1 MYTSNIHII
10 IWHMALVTVSNHSLY
25 ALTNLSLECHWLILA
40 WLQYINLLCIG
51 YVSWERWH
59 GKDGRINWQIDILKA
74 NDISRWNCGH
84 YTGSRAKGILIMCQE
99 LSSNMGRGKTS
110 RLGSLSSVFSSFPII
125 CCSNGSSI
133 SKRSNRSS
141 IKRHE
146 KQDISKK
153 LKEHKMYEKKIGHY
167 KI

>member
-1 MYTSNIHII
+1 
-10 IWHMALVTVSNHSLY
+10 
-25 ALTNLSLECHWLILA
+25 
-40 WLQYINLLCIG
+40 
-51 YVSWERWH
+51 
-59 GKDGRINWQIDILKA
+59 
-74 NDISRWNCGH
+74 
-84 YTGSRAKGILIMCQE
+84 MCQE

-141 IKRHE
+141 IKQHE

-153 LKEHKMYEKKIGHY
+153 LKEHKMYEKKIGHSDDILQMQQGNLEIHRLIKY
-167 KI
+167 VGYTMYTLSVLLS